1 MRIHWRESFHYDW
14 KIHVSVEEQYSV
26 RDTESKVYATILG
39 GGQTQGVL
47 GNAKITNTCGYIN
60 IT

>member
-14 KIHVSVEEQYSV
+14 KIHVSVEEQYSA

-39 GGQTQGVL
+39 GGRHKVYKGMQ
-47 GNAKITNTCGYIN
+47 K
-60 IT
+60 